1 MQPSNHIERQL
12 APPIEH
18 VMHPVSAAYDRDEI
32 ARL

>member
-18 VMHPVSAAYDRDEI
+18 LMAAYERDEI